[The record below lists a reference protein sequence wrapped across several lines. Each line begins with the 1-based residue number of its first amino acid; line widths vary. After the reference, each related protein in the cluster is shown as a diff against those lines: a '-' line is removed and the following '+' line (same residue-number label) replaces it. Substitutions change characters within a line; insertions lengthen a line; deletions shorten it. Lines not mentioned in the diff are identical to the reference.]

1 MKFFLAASTGVMEAE
16 AEEGFTFDQCDKD
29 NNGCLNWDEVE
40 KCIEEYGPILPDI
53 GIPLPEKEDF
63 DDMAGEDGC
72 LTFEEWEEAFEGS
85 EESDE
90 EEVPE
95 ATSDN

>member
-1 MKFFLAASTGVMEAE
+1 MKFVPAASTGVME

-72 LTFEEWEEAFEGS
+72 LTFEEWEDAFEGS
-85 EESDE
+85 DESIE
-90 EEVPE
+90 EEGPGDN
-95 ATSDN
+95 SDS